1 VSYFVRRWWG
11 LSVHE
16 LPASKFA
23 LVLDELSDSD
33 EEHESVTLEHE
44 SGWTLSYSRLG
55 TLVLEQVE
63 SDVARNS
70 FHQSGVTPD
79 YVRTLWERLAR
90 GEVARVREEPWAPG
104 DG

>member
-1 VSYFVRRWWG
+1 MSYFVRRWWG

-23 LVLDELSDSD
+23 LVLDELRDSD

-44 SGWTLSYSRLG
+44 SGWTLSYTRLG
-55 TLVLEQVE
+55 TLVLESE
-63 SDVARNS
+63 DPRNC

-79 YVRTLWERLAR
+79 YVRTLWEQLAR
-90 GEVARVREEPWAPG
+90 GEVARVRDEPWAPG